1 MRVLDPKRIRKLMV
15 IKGIS
20 QRQLAAVLGWESHS
34 YLGRILRGKIKS
46 VQPDVAARIAEYLE
60 VGMDDLFVPRVTSDA
75 AQTAKRRR
83 AA

>member
-1 MRVLDPKRIRKLMV
+1 MRVLDPKKIVKLMV

-20 QRQLAAVLGWESHS
+20 QRQLATILGWESHS

-60 VGMDDLFVPRVTSDA
+60 VGMDDLFVPRVTSD
-75 AQTAKRRR
+75 TARNVKRRS

>member
-1 MRVLDPKRIRKLMV
+1 MRVLDPKRIKKLMV

-20 QRQLAAVLGWESHS
+20 QRQLAEILGWESHS
-34 YLGRILRGKIKS
+34 YLGRILRGEIKS

-60 VGMDDLFVPRVTSDA
+60 VGMDDLFLPRVSSGTP
-75 AQTAKRRR
+75 QNAKRRH